1 MYKTDEDLARL
12 IASGDEY
19 AFEEL
24 IRRYGGLIKSIV
36 HYHLRDI
43 SMWQD
48 DCINDILFKIWQN
61 IDRFDAEKNNLKNW
75 IGAVAKYRA
84 IDYKRKYY
92 RDLTAGELN
101 ENIADEKE
109 IHQDILREEIDK
121 EITSLLSN
129 LKEKDRE
136 IFIRHYI
143 MEQSVKEISTAEG
156 REPSWVYNRL
166 SRGRKKLSHL
176 FVKGRL

>member
-1 MYKTDEDLARL
+1 MYKTDEDLARFV
-12 IASGDEY
+12 ASGDEY

-36 HYHLRDI
+36 RYHLRDI

-92 RDLTAGELN
+92 RELTAGELN
-101 ENIADEKE
+101 
-109 IHQDILREEIDK
+109 
-121 EITSLLSN
+121 
-129 LKEKDRE
+129 
-136 IFIRHYI
+136 
-143 MEQSVKEISTAEG
+143 
-156 REPSWVYNRL
+156 
-166 SRGRKKLSHL
+166 
-176 FVKGRL
+176 